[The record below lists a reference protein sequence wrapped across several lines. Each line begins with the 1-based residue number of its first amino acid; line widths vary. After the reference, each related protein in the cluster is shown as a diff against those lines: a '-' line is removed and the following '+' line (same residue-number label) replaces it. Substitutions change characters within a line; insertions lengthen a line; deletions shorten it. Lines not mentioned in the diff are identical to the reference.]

1 MKELNIK
8 EDMLEIVEALVYN
21 ISIPS
26 NNEMH
31 NYIDKS
37 ENNYLLY
44 YKIINHLN
52 GEPREFIEIDI
63 NRYGNCFFKNISY
76 FFTNSEDYHL
86 FFRYILYKYCKYY
99 SEITNNHPLI
109 YYNEKA
115 YSTINYKNI
124 IKNQIF
130 FAGDLE

>member
-8 EDMLEIVEALVYN
+8 EDMLEIVEDLVYN

-44 YKIINHLN
+44 YKIINHLYV
-52 GEPREFIEIDI
+52 EPREFIEIDI
-63 NRYGNCFFKNISY
+63 NKDGNCFFQQY
-76 FFTNSEDYHL
+76 VL
-86 FFRYILYKYCKYY
+86 FFYK
-99 SEITNNHPLI
+99 
-109 YYNEKA
+109 
-115 YSTINYKNI
+115 
-124 IKNQIF
+124 F
-130 FAGDLE
+130 